1 VKRSGLGRGLDS
13 LIPSQTRVSE
23 DSALRDIPVSDV
35 VPNSRQP
42 RQEFDEET
50 LASLAASIREIGV
63 LQPILVQEADQ
74 GYELIAG
81 ERRLRA
87 AKRAGLLTIPA
98 IVVTTDSKGSLERAL
113 VENLHRQD
121 LNPVEEASGYA
132 QLIEEFG
139 LTHEEVAKR
148 VGKSRAAV
156 SNAIR
161 LLQLPPEVQRLL
173 KNGQI
178 TAGHARALLA
188 TPDRA
193 LQEQLAG
200 RIVRESLNVRE
211 VEELVKSK
219 EGQRLPEVSAVA
231 AIKEPATRMRPPGV
245 LELEEI
251 LGEKLNTTVRVEM
264 GPKKGRV
271 TIEFADLEDLE
282 RIYRLMFA

>member
-87 AKRAGLLTIPA
+87 AKRAGLVTIPA

-219 EGQRLPEVSAVA
+219 EGQRLPEVSAAA

>member
-87 AKRAGLLTIPA
+87 AKRAGLVTIPA

-219 EGQRLPEVSAVA
+219 EGQRLPEVSAAA

-271 TIEFADLEDLE
+271 TIECADLEDLE